1 MLFYLSSECLLKL
14 GLALFQ
20 PVEPGQ
26 VYEDAAG
33 EQAPEIEVDVG
44 VVFNASVTKE
54 DQTLV

>member
-1 MLFYLSSECLLKL
+1 M
-14 GLALFQ
+14 Q

-33 EQAPEIEVDVG
+33 EQDPAIEVDVG
-44 VVFNASVTKE
+44 VVFNASVTKG